1 MHLVEVLH
9 RNSSVNV
16 KSNVMSRV
24 VALYHIVINTKHRRP
39 TINEANKR
47 TLYSYI
53 YSIIKKRGC
62 FLYRMNG
69 IANHIHI
76 LLDLH
81 PSVSLS
87 NLMLEIKRDS
97 SIWMKQ
103 SGFFP
108 EFDGWGKEYAA
119 FTCAYKDRNVLNLRK
134 CIMGQSDM
142 RQSLRCCVSR
152 QDGNG
157 MSMPSVD
164 FTSCCGDGAPLR
176 GAVCNAAIMDTKW
189 TSPQGV

>member
-16 KSNVMSRV
+16 TSNVMSRV

-119 FTCAYKDRNVLNLRK
+119 FTCAYKDRNGIIEYIKSQEVHHGTVGYEAELEML
-134 CIMGQSDM
+134 CVEAG
-142 RQSLRCCVSR
+142 RQWDEYALS
-152 QDGNG
+152 
-157 MSMPSVD
+157 
-164 FTSCCGDGAPLR
+164 
-176 GAVCNAAIMDTKW
+176 
-189 TSPQGV
+189 